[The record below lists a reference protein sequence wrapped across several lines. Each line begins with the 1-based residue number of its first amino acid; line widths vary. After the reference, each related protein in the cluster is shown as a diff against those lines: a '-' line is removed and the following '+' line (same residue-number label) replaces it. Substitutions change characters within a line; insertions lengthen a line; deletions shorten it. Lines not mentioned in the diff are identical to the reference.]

1 MLIQRQRSVTSQV
14 NNILSERIRVQEYAP
29 GSRLPSE
36 TELAAEF
43 GVSRASIRSAL
54 GQLATAGLVI
64 RKQGDG
70 TYVNAHLEHIPM
82 RHDAMWNFMRL
93 IEHNGYRPEIRVL
106 AQEIRPAT
114 AAEAAALAL
123 GQPEPVLALNRLFFA
138 DDTPAILA
146 HNTIPLGLLLVPLE
160 QLQGELSIGDFVH
173 RYLNTAIAYVIFNVE
188 ACLSDGETGRALQ
201 LPAGTPLLKLIQV
214 FYDKMNQPVVYS
226 VAGYHDKLIPLRLAQ
241 AWE

>member
-1 MLIQRQRSVTSQV
+1 VLIQRQRSVTSQV
-14 NNILSERIRVQEYAP
+14 NSILSERIRTQEYAP

-36 TELAAEF
+36 TDLAAEF
-43 GVSRASIRSAL
+43 GVSRASIRTAL

-82 RHDAMWNFMRL
+82 RHGAMWNFTRL

-106 AQEIRPAT
+106 AQEVRPAT
-114 AAEAAALAL
+114 AAEMAALAL
-123 GQPEPVLALNRLFFA
+123 ELPEPLLALTRLFYA

-146 HNTIPLGLLLVPLE
+146 HSTVPLGRLLAPLE
-160 QLQGELSIGDFVH
+160 ELQAALPISDFVH
-173 RYLNTAIAYVIFNVE
+173 RYLNTDIAYVIFNIE
-188 ACLSDGETGRALQ
+188 ACMPDGEASRVLQ
-201 LPAGTPLLKLIQV
+201 LPRNTPLLKLIQV
-214 FYDKMNQPVVYS
+214 FYDKMNQPVFYS
-226 VAGYHDKLIPLRLAQ
+226 VADYHDKLIPLRLAQ

>member
-14 NNILSERIRVQEYAP
+14 NSILSERIRTQEYAP

-36 TELAAEF
+36 TDLAAEF

-54 GQLATAGLVI
+54 GQLAMAGLVI

-82 RHDAMWNFMRL
+82 RHGAMWNFTRL
-93 IEHNGYRPEIRVL
+93 IEHNGYRPEIHVL
-106 AQEIRPAT
+106 AQEVRLSTT
-114 AAEAAALAL
+114 AEMAALGL
-123 GQPEPVLALNRLFFA
+123 EQPEQVLALTRLFYA

-146 HNTIPLGLLLVPLE
+146 HSTVPLGRLLAPLAE
-160 QLQGELSIGDFVH
+160 LQAALPIGDFVH
-173 RYLNTAIAYVIFNVE
+173 RYLNTDIAFVIFNIE
-188 ACLSDGETGRALQ
+188 ASLSDPETSRFLQ
-201 LPAGTPLLKLIQV
+201 LPGGTPLLKLIQA
-214 FYDKMNQPVVYS
+214 FYDKMNQPVFYS
-226 VAGYHDKLIPLRLAQ
+226 VADYHDKLIPLRLAQ